1 MESNEEALSQEF
13 IEEFYPGY
21 SSCPRVA
28 FSNMIKRVLDQDY
41 PEEENDSAYLYLLK
55 EFNGEHYKNLSEIRF
70 LYQSTLIEIQQK
82 AMVSYMNKRH
92 EQMIAK
98 DMEGFIG

>member
-1 MESNEEALSQEF
+1 MTQETLSQEF

-21 SSCPRVA
+21 SNCPKVA
-28 FSNMIKRVLDQDY
+28 FNKMIKRVLDQDY
-41 PEEENDSAYLYLLK
+41 TEEDNDPAYLYLLK

-92 EQMIAK
+92 SEICWG
-98 DMEGFIG
+98 DLEGFIR